1 MPQTPSP
8 GWLGCSTSQQAIAL
22 IIVMISIVV
31 LSILAG
37 GFAYSM
43 KVETKLAQNAN
54 SEMELEW
61 LGRSGVEYAR
71 WVLAEQMKCQLEP
84 FDSLNQSWAGG
95 SGGLCAT
102 NGTLADV
109 QHEIH
114 LGNGSFTWKII
125 DLERKANINL
135 ANEIM
140 LQQALTLEGVSPGD
154 STPIV
159 NSILDWIDADD
170 QPRIEGTESEYYQ
183 GLTPPYSAKNGLIDD
198 LSELMLVRGVT
209 PEIYWGSSSTNHP
222 PRAYQSQANPAGRFG
237 QQSQVPTYD
246 VGLVDLFTPIST
258 GKININ
264 TASAAV
270 LQVIPGIDSTVAE
283 AIVAGREGEDDGSGL
298 LGPYRNVDQVRRV
311 PEVTPLV
318 LNMLRPFVDVRS
330 WTFEVQVN
338 AEVAGYKRQFI
349 AILRRNNPR
358 DVQVLSFSW
367 K

>member
-1 MPQTPSP
+1 MRSSRPRPRV
-8 GWLGCSTSQQAIAL
+8 LSQGIAL

-71 WVLAEQMKCQLEP
+71 WVLGEQMKCPLEP

-102 NGTLADV
+102 NGNLLDV

-114 LGNGSFTWKII
+114 IGNGSFTWRIV

-135 ANEIM
+135 ANETM
-140 LQQALTLEGVSPGD
+140 LQQALNLEGVGPGD

-159 NSILDWIDADD
+159 NSILDWIDPDD
-170 QPRIEGTESEYYQ
+170 QTRIEGTETEWYQ
-183 GLTPPYSAKNGLIDD
+183 GQNPPYVAKNGLVDD
-198 LSELMLVRGVT
+198 LSELLLVRGVT
-209 PEIYWGSSSTNHP
+209 PEIYWGTVSTNHP
-222 PRAYQSQANPAGRFG
+222 PRAYQPQAGLASHFAS
-237 QQSQVPTYD
+237 QSQPPAYD
-246 VGLVDLFTPIST
+246 VGLADLFTPMSS
-258 GKININ
+258 GKINLN

-270 LQVIPGIDSTVAE
+270 LQVIPGIDATVAE

-330 WTFEVQVN
+330 WTFEVLVD
-338 AEVAGYKRQFI
+338 ADVAGYKRQFT
-349 AILRRNNPR
+349 AILRRNNPK
-358 DVQVLSFSW
+358 DIQVLRFSW